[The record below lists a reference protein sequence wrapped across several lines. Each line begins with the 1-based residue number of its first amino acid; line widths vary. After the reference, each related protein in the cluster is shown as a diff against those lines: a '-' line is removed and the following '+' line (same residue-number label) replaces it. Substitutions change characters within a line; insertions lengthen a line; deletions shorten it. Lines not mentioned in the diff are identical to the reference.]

1 MSRCFRLC
9 AVLVLAWLA
18 VTAVSENAKPVVRI
32 RGSNTFGEEL
42 GPLLIESFKRS
53 NPGVE
58 FEMGTEGTGDGIRAL
73 LDGECDVASASR
85 IANEDELR
93 LARTKNVRLRSHF
106 LGHYGVAVIAHAGN
120 PVRSLTH
127 AQIRDIFTGAISNW
141 NDVGGKDAPIDLY
154 IRDPVSG
161 TYLGFQELAMDNR
174 PYAKAATQLH
184 SYHEIAEAIAKNP
197 NGIGYTG
204 MTLVPKKGVHAVH
217 VNGIPANAV
226 SVNEGLYPYARG
238 LRLYT
243 ITGQTSE
250 EAFLFIRFVR
260 GREGQGVM
268 EKNGYV
274 PRLLP
279 RVDAGMP
286 GY

>member
-1 MSRCFRLC
+1 MKKHIAL
-9 AVLVLAWLA
+9 LAAAMFAGVAAMALA
-18 VTAVSENAKPVVRI
+18 EEAKTVVRI

-42 GPLLIESFKRS
+42 GPLLIKSFQQA
-53 NPGVE
+53 NPEIE
-58 FEMGTEGTGDGIRAL
+58 FELGTEGSGDGIRAL
-73 LDGECDVASASR
+73 LSGDCDIASASR

-93 LARTKNVRLRSHF
+93 LARTKNVRLRSNF
-106 LGHYGVAVIAHAGN
+106 LGYYGVAVIVNSKN

-127 AQIRDIFTGAISNW
+127 AQIRDIFTGAITNW
-141 NDVGGKDAPIDLY
+141 KEVGGKDGAINLY

-174 PYAKAATQLH
+174 PYAKTATQLH
-184 SYHEIAEAIAKNP
+184 TYHEIADEIAGNP

-204 MTLVPKKGVHAVH
+204 MTLVPKRGVTALQ

-243 ITGQTSE
+243 ITGKTSDA
-250 EAFLFIRFVR
+250 AFDFIRFVR
-260 GREGQGVM
+260 GREGQGLM

-274 PRLLP
+274 PRLAP
-279 RVDAGMP
+279 RVDMGMP
-286 GY
+286 GF